1 MTQIRRA
8 ESEIV
13 SHSDPTCQTTL
24 SLRMQRLI
32 NLRLASGGLL
42 KRENRDNSLITEM
55 RIRAAAACISK
66 NLAIM
71 GGVSFSIGE
80 RCG

>member
-42 KRENRDNSLITEM
+42 KRENRI
-55 RIRAAAACISK
+55 IP
-66 NLAIM
+66 
-71 GGVSFSIGE
+71 
-80 RCG
+80 